1 MSRESLRENV
11 SNVWAWTK
19 LVAGALVVLY
29 VLLVLI
35 FNRNAVIDPGLTLLF
50 VRYDRPPA
58 VWSLLLTAV
67 LAVAGFWL
75 FVAVYRTL
83 RKMKDRGAR
92 AEERR
97 RLERAERELAEIK
110 SAPKPGAELIE
121 APIPLEPSPA
131 APRSSP
137 DATRP

>member
-19 LVAGALVVLY
+19 LVTGGLVLLY
-29 VLLVLI
+29 VALLLL

-58 VWSLLLTAV
+58 VWTLLLTAV
-67 LAVAGFWL
+67 LAVAAFWL

-83 RKMKDRGAR
+83 RKLKDRNAR
-92 AEERR
+92 ADERR

-110 SAPKPGAELIE
+110 TSTPKPGSELLE
-121 APIPLEPSPA
+121 APIPLEPPPGDKKPS
-131 APRSSP
+131 
-137 DATRP
+137 